1 MLNLCLTVSNQVLE
15 KLRDSFLISD
25 SFISLPH
32 FKFNK
37 ITKNT
42 NHNKIWVILMS
53 RETSK
58 GGNLYMIYVPSHPY
72 ETTLKELSL

>member
-1 MLNLCLTVSNQVLE
+1 MVSNKVLE
-15 KLRDSFLISD
+15 KYSFLISD

-58 GGNLYMIYVPSHPY
+58 GGNLCMIYVPSHPY
-72 ETTLKELSL
+72 ETTFKELA